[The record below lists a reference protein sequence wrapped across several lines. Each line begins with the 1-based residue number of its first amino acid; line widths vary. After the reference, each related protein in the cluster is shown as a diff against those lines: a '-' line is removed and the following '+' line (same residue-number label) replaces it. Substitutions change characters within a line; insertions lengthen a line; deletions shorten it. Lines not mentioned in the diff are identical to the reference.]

1 MTVDDDE
8 ADEELDAVTC
18 WVEYRWTCPQC
29 CEVNDEGDVEP
40 SGETQCSECGA
51 VALVVGTV

>member
-1 MTVDDDE
+1 MDDDE
-8 ADEELDAVTC
+8 VDEELDAVTC

-51 VALVVGTV
+51 VSLVTGTV